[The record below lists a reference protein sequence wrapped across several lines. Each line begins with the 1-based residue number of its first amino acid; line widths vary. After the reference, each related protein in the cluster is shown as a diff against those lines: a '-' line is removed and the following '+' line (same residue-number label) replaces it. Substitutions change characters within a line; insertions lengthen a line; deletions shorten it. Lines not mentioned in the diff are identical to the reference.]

1 MNSNYSNLADYFSP
15 LIISYLKKKTEM
27 LDAGQ
32 DRSRWWPPILVLH
45 LHSGSVG
52 PASRVDFGQF
62 YKIIQYII
70 SYMYIYMY
78 YNQPSMSP
86 TWDVMN

>member
-1 MNSNYSNLADYFSP
+1 
-15 LIISYLKKKTEM
+15 M
-27 LDAGQ
+27 LDSDQ
-32 DRSRWWPPILVLH
+32 ERPSILVLR

-70 SYMYIYMY
+70 SYMYMYMY
-78 YNQPSMSP
+78 YNQSSMSP
-86 TWDVMN
+86 SWKLVASFWKIVLCGLKMGAEHSSIKKVI